1 MALSEIVSVSI
12 QAGTVNP
19 ARKGFG
25 VPLLLA
31 RHEAWSGSEVRTYN
45 SFSDVAADFDAHEW
59 PYLAAAAMFSQKI
72 RPSEIKVAK
81 LPVPTGV
88 PQIVVLDFTDHPTG
102 DAITGTVTD
111 PAGVET
117 AINVAWNT
125 NIATTLAAVDTAIEA
140 AIGAS
145 SVATAS
151 PVLTITVPTAGN
163 GFAHFEFS
171 TAYARE
177 TSADQGYDDALDAAI
192 ILDPEFY
199 FVLTDTSS
207 PKNMDKIAR
216 WTLANSRFF
225 LAGPMYGDP
234 TDFVSGEFSAG
245 ADYTA
250 LLANDSAAGLFTK
263 QARNA
268 AIEAAWAGTMA
279 PRDPGSATWA
289 FKSLQGVGA
298 DAFSSTQRTVIAGT
312 NGGNHYTTEAKIDI
326 TRPGKTFGGEWIDV
340 VLGIAW
346 IEARAQEAI
355 FALLSNEPKVPY
367 TETGVGQIVAVLR
380 GVLKEAQRRGI
391 IDAGWTITTLAVADQ
406 ETADRAARILRG
418 VEFAA
423 RLAGAIHQ
431 VNLIGTVTV

>member
-1 MALSEIVSVSI
+1 MALSEIVNVQI

-25 VPLLLA
+25 VPLIMA
-31 RHEAWSGSEVRTYN
+31 FHNAWSGSEVRSYT
-45 SFSDVAADFDAHEW
+45 SFSGVAADFDSHEW
-59 PYLAAAAMFSQKI
+59 PYLAAAAMFAQKI
-72 RPSEIKVAK
+72 RPSEIKIGK
-81 LPVPTGV
+81 LPTPTGI
-88 PQIVVLDFTDHPTG
+88 PQIVVLDFADHPTG
-102 DAITGTVTD
+102 EAITGTVTAPD
-111 PAGVET
+111 GTET

-151 PVLTITVPTAGN
+151 PILTVTVPTAGN
-163 GFAHFEFS
+163 GVAHFEFP

-177 TSADQGYDDALDAAI
+177 TTADQGYDDALDAALVI
-192 ILDPEFY
+192 DPEFY
-199 FVLTDTSS
+199 FVLTDTAS
-207 PKNMDKIAR
+207 PKNMDKVAR
-216 WTLANSRFF
+216 WAAANARFY
-225 LAGPMYGDP
+225 LAGPSYGDP

-250 LLANDSAAGLFTK
+250 LLANDAAAGLFSL

-268 AIEAAWAGTMA
+268 CQEAAWCGYMA

-289 FKSLQGVGA
+289 FKTLQGVGA
-298 DAFSSTQRTVIAGT
+298 DVLTSTQRTFIAT
-312 NGGNHYTTEAKIDI
+312 TSGGNHYTEEAKVAI

-346 IEARAQEAI
+346 IEARAAEAI
-355 FALLSNEPKVPY
+355 FALLANEPKVPY
-367 TETGVGQIVAVLR
+367 TEAGVGQIEAVLR
-380 GVLKEAQRRGI
+380 GVLREAQKRGI
-391 IDAGWTITTLAVADQ
+391 IDAGWTITHTAVEDQ

-418 VEFAA
+418 LEFAA
-423 RLAGAIHQ
+423 RLAGAIHT
-431 VNLIGTVTV
+431 VNLVGTVTV